1 MSDEDFI
8 IYFLLDLRYV
18 YRDLAN
24 EEDLVDIDDDFPNN
38 LVDRLEF
45 GDNIIR
51 TLFDG
56 LLRKYIVQPAEFQSK
71 ILF

>member
-1 MSDEDFI
+1 
-8 IYFLLDLRYV
+8 
-18 YRDLAN
+18 LAN

-51 TLFDG
+51 TLFDS
-56 LLRKYIVQPAEFQSK
+56 LLRKYIVQPAEFQSR